1 MTDAYNPSI
10 TDGQVMAKVELD
22 RIATAS
28 AALEVRIANIE
39 GRMAYGGMRMEI
51 GSAHDISLSPT
62 PVSIAAWDTLSPA
75 TGVSQSLAD
84 GELTI
89 ATAGVYLFDS
99 LVGLSGTADNTTYSL
114 EARLNNQPA
123 GSIPGDAPEKKT
135 DRILL
140 GIQSMPVAFAGGDV
154 VSLFLSA
161 DVAGSV
167 EIDRAMMRL
176 YRIG

>member
-1 MTDAYNPSI
+1 MTDAYTPSI
-10 TDGQVMAKVELD
+10 TDGQIMARSELD
-22 RIATAS
+22 RIAAAS
-28 AALEVRIANIE
+28 TALEARIGSIE

-51 GSAHDISLSPT
+51 GSAHNISLSPT
-62 PVSIAAWDTLSPA
+62 PVSIGAWDTLSAA
-75 TGVSQSLAD
+75 TGVSQSLVD

-89 ATAGVYLFDS
+89 VTTGVYLFDAV
-99 LVGLSGTADNTTYSL
+99 VGLSGTSDSTTYSL
-114 EARLNNQPA
+114 EARLNNQPT

-140 GIQSMPVAFAGGDV
+140 GIQSMPVTFAAGDV
-154 VSLFLSA
+154 VSLFLAA
-161 DVAGSV
+161 DQSGTV